1 LTGPSNSETAS
12 QQKQTR
18 ALSRRFD
25 STRIGASP
33 SKKLN
38 LLSHSILHR
47 IFWTDGVEGYIDKPG
62 FRFTPPRHISG
73 KDKQEHR
80 QDQVPEIAA
89 VLALGENIE
98 GLVDIL
104 SEQFT
109 LRAVSYSPAEE
120 CINNCID
127 NRAECLSD
135 K

>member
-1 LTGPSNSETAS
+1 VAPLWKIHLKPPSIEPS
-12 QQKQTR
+12 
-18 ALSRRFD
+18 FD
-25 STRIGASP
+25 LQISVCAY
-33 SKKLN
+33 
-38 LLSHSILHR
+38 
-47 IFWTDGVEGYIDKPG
+47 D
-62 FRFTPPRHISG
+62 FTPTIGYVSG
-73 KDKQEHR
+73 KR
-80 QDQVPEIAA
+80 QNRQCGYRAENQPESQYTR
-89 VLALGENIE
+89 ENIA